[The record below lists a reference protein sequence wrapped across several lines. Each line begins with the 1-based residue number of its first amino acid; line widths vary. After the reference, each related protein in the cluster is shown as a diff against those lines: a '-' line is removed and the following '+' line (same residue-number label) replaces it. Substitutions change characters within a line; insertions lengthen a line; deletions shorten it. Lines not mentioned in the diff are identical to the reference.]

1 MRLHPTALD
10 VLSALPNQPLAG
22 QIPQVHPSVVS
33 DKRKKKRKKDP
44 NAPKRPMSAY
54 LLFCQGRRETL
65 KVDHP
70 EIKGPAALTRRVGE
84 EWTSMDPK
92 MKAKYQAEAA
102 IALEVWKAQKDAY
115 DTAQAALPEHLR
127 FSHAAPPSPEAA
139 GKKKRKRDPN
149 APKKPISAYLLFCQ
163 VERAAIKLK
172 HPGIKGSEL
181 TKKVGEAW
189 TTLSDEAKSKF
200 HDALKE
206 AMATYTAEKAAYDRA
221 QAALPENMRFGFDA
235 QSKSHGDGKK
245 KRITDPNAPKKP
257 ISAYLLFCEEERK
270 KLKAQHKGIK
280 GSELTKKVG
289 EAWTSLGDK
298 AKAKFHDAFAKALE
312 MYKLNKAA
320 YDAGTGFPQPLS
332 ASLLPPKQGAVYSV
346 QIRKD

>member
-1 MRLHPTALD
+1 MFSLHCPTSHWLD
-10 VLSALPNQPLAG
+10 KFRKCTRVLFQTSG
-22 QIPQVHPSVVS
+22 
-33 DKRKKKRKKDP
+33 RKKRKKDP

-189 TTLSDEAKSKF
+189 T
-200 HDALKE
+200 
-206 AMATYTAEKAAYDRA
+206 
-221 QAALPENMRFGFDA
+221 
-235 QSKSHGDGKK
+235 
-245 KRITDPNAPKKP
+245 
-257 ISAYLLFCEEERK
+257 
-270 KLKAQHKGIK
+270 
-280 GSELTKKVG
+280 
-289 EAWTSLGDK
+289 SLGDK